1 MTDRPRLPLPP
12 LTPPLRLLDEAR
24 RLVDDN
30 RRDYARARIADMKAE
45 PFPDCADCGN
55 PCDFDTTQCAACR
68 DADARADWAD
78 LQRESEGC
86 R

>member
-1 MTDRPRLPLPP
+1 MTAHYPLI
-12 LTPPLRLLDEAR
+12 TPPLQLLEEA

-30 RRDYARARIADMKAE
+30 RREYARARIADMKAE
-45 PFPDCADCGN
+45 PFPSCDDCSN

-78 LQRESEGC
+78 RQNDDEATQS
-86 R
+86 

>member
-1 MTDRPRLPLPP
+1 MTAHYPLPLIS
-12 LTPPLRLLDEAR
+12 PPLRLIAEAR
-24 RLVDDN
+24 SLLDAN
-30 RRDYARARIADMKAE
+30 RREYALARIADLKAE
-45 PFPDCADCGN
+45 PFPECRDCSN
-55 PCDFDTTQCAACR
+55 PCDYDATQCADCR